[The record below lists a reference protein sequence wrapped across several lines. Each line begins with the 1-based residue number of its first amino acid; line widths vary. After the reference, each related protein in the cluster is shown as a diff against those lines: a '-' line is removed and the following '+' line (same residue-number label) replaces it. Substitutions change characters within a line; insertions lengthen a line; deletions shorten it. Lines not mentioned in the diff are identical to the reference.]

1 MSENWIKCIEGQ
13 MPEDDNR
20 YSNNK
25 IINVLATTAYGRV
38 TKVQRIHDTFNGND
52 CWYWGR
58 VHGGVK
64 AWMPLPKPYKE

>member
-38 TKVQRIHDTFNGND
+38 TKV
-52 CWYWGR
+52 
-58 VHGGVK
+58 
-64 AWMPLPKPYKE
+64 